1 MSTDITA
8 RKRALKFGSSA
19 RPSQQFFHAW
29 KYVFSTACAAL
40 GGQGAEPVDLFAGLA
55 DRRVRRSERPP
66 LPREHRPPVVQQIP
80 QGAGGVGLV
89 VRLWPGVTPVI

>member
-29 KYVFSTACAAL
+29 KYVFSTACAAWAGRAPSQSISLRAWRIAASAAASDRRSL
-40 GGQGAEPVDLFAGLA
+40 GSIVHQSCSRFHRVRAAWAWSSGCGQG
-55 DRRVRRSERPP
+55 
-66 LPREHRPPVVQQIP
+66 
-80 QGAGGVGLV
+80 
-89 VRLWPGVTPVI
+89 